1 VNVDLTKRQLS
12 DATATPGALPLD
24 RAGRALG
31 AALLAMLYAVPLT
44 VTWTVAGVHIA
55 IGVSYFLAFL
65 LGLRR
70 RAWPL
75 ARTDADIGF
84 AAYALAACIAVLFAV
99 DATSDPI
106 PLKKLALIPLAHVA
120 AAVLTHA
127 NRARTALRLFVFAMA
142 ATTLVASI
150 EFLLSR
156 EGGDRL
162 QATSHYMTFSGLMIL
177 ALPMAATAAAV
188 GPRRVRIPY
197 AAAALVLGVGLLLT
211 FTRGAWIGIVVG
223 LCAVIARLRKRLL
236 LLVPPVLLL
245 LFLALP
251 TEFQD
256 RALSSFDLSFGPNA
270 DRIQMWRVGVSM
282 WRENPW
288 TGVGLGDLQVIYN
301 DHVPNA
307 LDDARV
313 YGHLH
318 NVWLQVLASMGLIGL
333 IAFAWL
339 IFSISRVFWRSGART
354 PDPELRALA
363 MGAWGSFW
371 AFLTMGLFEWN
382 FGDVEVTIAVYWLV
396 GVLQAVASAAH
407 ADAPRPHEADESRS
421 TATLAARG

>member
-1 VNVDLTKRQLS
+1 MDLSKRQLS
-12 DATATPGALPLD
+12 HATAPAASLPSD

-31 AALLAMLYAVPLT
+31 IALLAMLYAVPLT
-44 VTWTVAGVHIA
+44 VTWSVAGVHIA
-55 IGVSYFLAFL
+55 IGVAFFLVL
-65 LGLRR
+65 VHGLWR

-75 ARTDADIGF
+75 ARTDADLGF

-120 AAVLTHA
+120 AAVFMHSH
-127 NRARTALRLFVFAMA
+127 RARTALRLFVFAMA

-150 EFLLSR
+150 EFLLWR
-156 EGGDRL
+156 EGRERL

-177 ALPMAATAAAV
+177 ALPMAATAAAI
-188 GPRRVRIPY
+188 GPRRPRLAY
-197 AAAALVLGVGLLLT
+197 AAAALVLGGGLLLT

-223 LCAVIARLRKRLL
+223 LCAVIARLRRRLL
-236 LLVPPVLLL
+236 LFVPPVLLL

-251 TEFQD
+251 SEFQD

-270 DRIQMWRVGVSM
+270 DRIQMWRVGMSM

-301 DHVPNA
+301 DHVANA
-307 LDDARV
+307 AEDARV

-318 NVWLQVLASMGLIGL
+318 NIWLQVLASMGLLGL
-333 IAFAWL
+333 VAFAWL
-339 IFSISRVFWRSGART
+339 IFSIGRIFWRGGARSR
-354 PDPELRALA
+354 DPELRALA
-363 MGAWGSFW
+363 MGAWGSFC

-382 FGDVEVTIAVYWLV
+382 FGDVEVTITLYWFV
-396 GVLQAVASAAH
+396 GVLQALAGTGTTSCSPTRPVRTSSKSAS
-407 ADAPRPHEADESRS
+407 
-421 TATLAARG
+421 